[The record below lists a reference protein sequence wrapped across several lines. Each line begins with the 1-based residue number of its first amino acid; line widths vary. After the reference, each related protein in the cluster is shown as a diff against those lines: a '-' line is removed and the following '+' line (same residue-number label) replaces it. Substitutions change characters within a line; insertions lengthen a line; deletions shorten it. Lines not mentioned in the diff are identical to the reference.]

1 MMSRHLILGL
11 FTVAMIA
18 AVGCR
23 TVPSCNSCQFA
34 DVTAESGC
42 GCSDC
47 GSTCGETCSGG
58 STCKKDCG
66 PNYDICLPRIP
77 FAEMRQR
84 IRDNLTCG
92 GGCSDEIYW
101 GEWIS
106 DPPKCDPCDCFGN
119 YAGPQAG
126 PCRPGLLGIRR
137 GNDSCNGLCDTEAEC
152 TSCAAQAK
160 FRNSGYV
167 ETIPAEGTIIY
178 DSEIPHSTGPMKS
191 MVPTPASPSDEVYY
205 ETQSIPQPSYPTS
218 AHGGR
223 HPAKLGRGSM

>member
-11 FTVAMIA
+11 FTVAIMA

-23 TVPSCNSCQFA
+23 TVPSCNSCQF
-34 DVTAESGC
+34 DGVTASHES

-47 GSTCGETCSGG
+47 GASCGPV
-58 STCKKDCG
+58 CKKDCG
-66 PNYDICLPRIP
+66 PNYDICLPKLP
-77 FAEMRQR
+77 FAEMRER
-84 IRDNLTCG
+84 IRNGLTCG
-92 GGCSDEIYW
+92 AGCSDEMYW

-137 GNDSCNGLCDTEAEC
+137 GDDFCNGLCDPGAPC

-160 FRNSGYV
+160 YRTTGYS
-167 ETIPAEGTIIY
+167 EHIPAEGTIIY
-178 DSEIPHSTGPMKS
+178 DSAVPQSSSPRS
-191 MVPTPASPSDEVYY
+191 MVPTPASPSDEVIY
-205 ETQSIPQPSYPTS
+205 ETHSMPQPSYPTS
-218 AHGGR
+218 TQDGR
-223 HPAKLGRGSM
+223 HPAKLGRGTL